1 MNANELDRRIKWALI
16 VVSLLTLALL
26 IAAALTENV
35 FPEWRRIRL
44 EYARIL
50 SDKATDAR
58 GAEIAAQFQIGID
71 QNVVPGL
78 NAIDRC
84 ITCHTGMEDP
94 RMADQENPFRT
105 HPAGILENHP
115 PERFGCTVCHL
126 GQGRATETEAAHGHT
141 EHWLYPMHEAE
152 FRYASCGQ
160 CHERESLFAEDFFTP
175 GSATIP

>member
-71 QNVVPGL
+71 QNVVPSL

-84 ITCHTGMEDP
+84 ITCHTGIEVP
-94 RMADQENPFRT
+94 RLADQKNPGRT
-105 HPAGILENHP
+105 PPAGV
-115 PERFGCTVCHL
+115 R
-126 GQGRATETEAAHGHT
+126 HGH
-141 EHWLYPMHEAE
+141 HPH
-152 FRYASCGQ
+152 G
-160 CHERESLFAEDFFTP
+160 
-175 GSATIP
+175 GSITIQDI